1 MTINEYIAELNNQ
14 HRTGIAR
21 EHSYRPALQ
30 QLLSSLLPN
39 CIVTNEPARS
49 DCGAPDYIITTK
61 TDNLPIAFLE
71 AKDINDDDLDGRR
84 NHKEQFTRYKISLDT
99 IIFTDYLDFHLYQHG
114 DWIDNVRLAEV
125 SGGKIVL
132 IKQNIEKFKGMISH
146 LETIQPQRI
155 TSANKLAEQMAQK
168 AKLLAECVNKSFEQ
182 LEKGYGNRQLQGQ
195 YNAFKHILI
204 HDLTTSEFAD
214 IYAQTVAYGMF
225 VARLHDQTPET
236 FSRQEAAELIPRTNP
251 FLRQIFQQIAGYELD
266 ERISWVIDDLVATFR
281 ATNVNEIM
289 SSASNDILNEDPTI
303 HFYED
308 FLAAYDPSLR
318 KAKGVW
324 YTPQPVVSFIVNAVD
339 ELLQSEFGLP
349 MGLADYSKTKKRV
362 QNIQYTGRKGEKR
375 EVEAEFHRVHVL
387 DPATGTGTFLA
398 EVIRK
403 IYSKFSGMQGMWQ
416 SYVAEH
422 LLPRISGFEILMA
435 SYAIA
440 HMKLDMILEK
450 TGYNHSSNE
459 RLRVYLTNS
468 LEECDRDTGSL
479 FANWL
484 SDEAMEAN
492 IVKRD
497 NPVMVM
503 LGNPPYSGVSSNN
516 GEWITSLLEDYK
528 TEPGGKDRLKERKI
542 WLNDD
547 YVKFIRLAQYFVEK
561 NGEGILAYINN
572 NGFLDN
578 PTFRGMRWQLLD
590 SFDDI
595 YILNLHGNS
604 MKKETAPDGSKDE
617 NVFDITVGT
626 SINIFVKKGKKAQGE
641 LAKVHYT
648 DLYGLRDSKYEY
660 LSKHTFSSIGFQNL
674 SPTAPYFFFIPKDDS
689 GKEEYDKGIKLSDI
703 MPTNV
708 MGIVSMGDSFAYSPS
723 KDMMESKMIDLLS
736 TNYTEEAFTEK
747 YNLGKNYS
755 GFILDSKRK
764 GLTFDSN
771 KLTQVLYRPFDVA
784 WTYYDGKVI
793 WRAREDVLKHML
805 KPNLGLCAIRI
816 NSRDNEHTY
825 CVSNTIIDKT
835 LLSSKDNANI
845 FPLYLYQSDGS
856 RTVNFNQEIIE
867 AIIAIVGDSYTPE
880 SLFYYIVGILY
891 STKYRDTY
899 KSFLKVDYPNIPY
912 PTSPEYFRTIADKG
926 ERLCNLQLM
935 IDSYK
940 WDCTTLSFP
949 IVGDN
954 IVTSYKFESGKI
966 YINDTQ
972 YFGNVP
978 MNVWNFYLGG
988 YQPAQKWL
996 KDRKNRQLSFEDI
1009 RHYFEIIYALENTMR
1024 IMEEIDQIIEL

>member
-14 HRTGIAR
+14 YRTGIAR

-146 LETIQPQRI
+146 LETIHPQRI

-236 FSRQEAAELIPRTNP
+236 FSRQEASELIPRTNP

-289 SSASNDILNEDPTI
+289 SSASNDNLNEDPTI

-349 MGLADYSKTKKRV
+349 MGLADYSKTRKKV
-362 QNIQYTGRKGEKR
+362 QNIQYTGKKGEKR
-375 EVEAEFHRVHVL
+375 EVEIEFHRVHVL

-528 TEPGGKDRLKERKI
+528 TEPGGKEHLKERKI

-547 YVKFIRLAQYFVEK
+547 YVKFIRLAQHFVEK

-578 PTFRGMRWQLLD
+578 PTFRGMRWSLLS
-590 SFDDI
+590 SFDKI
-595 YILNLHGNS
+595 YIINLHGNS
-604 MKKETAPDGSKDE
+604 LKKEVCPDGTKDE
-617 NVFDITVGT
+617 NVFDIMVGT
-626 SINIFVKKGKKAQGE
+626 SINIFIKTGKKKSND
-641 LAKVHYT
+641 LADLYYT
-648 DLYGLRDSKYEY
+648 DLYGLRDIKYKTLSNASLSSLSFSKINP
-660 LSKHTFSSIGFQNL
+660 SG
-674 SPTAPYFFFIPKDDS
+674 PYFFFVPMDNSEREAYES
-689 GKEEYDKGIKLSDI
+689 GFSIADMFPE
-703 MPTNV
+703 NV
-708 MGIVSMGDSFAYSPS
+708 MGVTTARDGLVIDSDKNVLLSRIQRFADTAYSDEETRNFFFGTKKAGKYLPGDSRGWDMVMARKTI
-723 KDMMESKMIDLLS
+723 KDNNHNS
-736 TNYTEEAFTEK
+736 
-747 YNLGKNYS
+747 
-755 GFILDSKRK
+755 FIVPIS
-764 GLTFDSN
+764 
-771 KLTQVLYRPFDVA
+771 YRPFDSQFI
-784 WTYYDGKVI
+784 YYSQ
-793 WRAREDVLKHML
+793 VL
-805 KPNLGLCAIRI
+805 
-816 NSRDNEHTY
+816 
-825 CVSNTIIDKT
+825 
-835 LLSSKDNANI
+835 
-845 FPLYLYQSDGS
+845 
-856 RTVNFNQEIIE
+856 
-867 AIIAIVGDSYTPE
+867 
-880 SLFYYIVGILY
+880 
-891 STKYRDTY
+891 
-899 KSFLKVDYPNIPY
+899 
-912 PTSPEYFRTIADKG
+912 
-926 ERLCNLQLM
+926 LM
-935 IDSYK
+935 
-940 WDCTTLSFP
+940 
-949 IVGDN
+949 
-954 IVTSYKFESGKI
+954 
-966 YINDTQ
+966 
-972 YFGNVP
+972 
-978 MNVWNFYLGG
+978 
-988 YQPAQKWL
+988 
-996 KDRKNRQLSFEDI
+996 R
-1009 RHYFEIIYALENTMR
+1009 
-1024 IMEEIDQIIEL
+1024 